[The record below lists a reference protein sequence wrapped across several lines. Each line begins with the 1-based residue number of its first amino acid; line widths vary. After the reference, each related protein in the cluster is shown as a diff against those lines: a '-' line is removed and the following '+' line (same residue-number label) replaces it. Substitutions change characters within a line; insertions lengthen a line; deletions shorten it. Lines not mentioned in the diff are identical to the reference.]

1 MFKIHTIIQG
11 LIASI
16 KDGVLVCK
24 RLFPMI
30 ISVVVFVKILSELNL
45 IQYVAM
51 PLGPVMETMGLP
63 VEFGLVWA
71 ATMLVNIY
79 SGLALIPSILLMV
92 PAMTVE
98 QMTILGLIILI
109 AHSLILETKI
119 AGQCGLS
126 MTFQVVLRLLAAW
139 AAGVFVHYMCMVFG
153 FWQEPATV
161 LFEAKATTPTFLGW
175 VLGECYNLVQIFV
188 IVCAVMM
195 CNRLINALRISDVVG
210 YILSPVLRLLGI
222 SKQAVNIVIVGLVL
236 GILYGSGVIIQAV
249 KEGRINHTDA
259 FSTMSLM
266 SLAHA
271 LIEDTILLSLLGGSI
286 WGLLGVRLVLAII
299 IGAGINA
306 VYSQRHHSVTV
317 EKEQPSA

>member
-1 MFKIHTIIQG
+1 MFNLQNTVQG
-11 LIASI
+11 LINSI
-16 KDGVLVCK
+16 KDGVLVC
-24 RLFPMI
+24 RNLFPMI

-63 VEFGLVWA
+63 AEFGLVWA
-71 ATMLVNIY
+71 AAMLVNIY
-79 SGLALIPSILLMV
+79 SSLALIPSILLMV
-92 PAMTVE
+92 PVMTVE

-119 AGQCGLS
+119 AGQCGLN

-139 AAGVFVHYMCMVFG
+139 AAGLFVHYMCLTFG
-153 FWQEPATV
+153 FWQGPATI
-161 LFEAKATTPTFLGW
+161 LFEAKNTTPTFWGW
-175 VLGECYNLVQIFV
+175 VLSECYNLVQIFV

-195 CNRLINALRISDVVG
+195 CNRLINALKISDVIG
-210 YILSPVLRLLGI
+210 YILSPILRILGI

-249 KEGRINHTDA
+249 KEGRINHADA
-259 FSTMSLM
+259 FATMSLM

-271 LIEDTILLSLLGGSI
+271 LIEDTILLSLLGGSF
-286 WGLLGVRLVLAII
+286 WGLLVVRLVLAII

-306 VYSQRHHSVTV
+306 LYSRKYQSVTAQKGTV
-317 EKEQPSA
+317 Q

>member
-1 MFKIHTIIQG
+1 MFNIQTMIQG
-11 LIASI
+11 LINSI

-30 ISVVVFVKILSELNL
+30 ISVIVFVKILTVLNL

-63 VEFGLVWA
+63 AEFGIVWA
-71 ATMLVNIY
+71 AAMLVNIY
-79 SGLALIPSILLMV
+79 SSLALVPSILLML
-92 PAMTVE
+92 PAAMTVE

-119 AGQCGLS
+119 AGQCGLN
-126 MTFQVVLRLLAAW
+126 MTFQVILRILSAW
-139 AAGVFVHYMCMVFG
+139 VAGVFVHYMCTAFG
-153 FWQEPATV
+153 LWQGPATI
-161 LFEAKATTPTFLGW
+161 LFEAKNTMPTFLGW
-175 VLGECYNLVQIFV
+175 VLAECYNLVQIFL
-188 IVCAVMM
+188 IVCAVMIF
-195 CNRLINALRISDVVG
+195 NRLINVLRISDIMG
-210 YILSPVLRLLGI
+210 YVLSPFLRVLGI
-222 SKQAVNIVIVGLVL
+222 SKQATNIVIVGLVL

-249 KEGRINHTDA
+249 KEGKVSHGDV

-271 LIEDTILLSLLGGSI
+271 LIEDTILLALLGGSI

-306 VYSQRHHSVTV
+306 IYSRNQSVTA
-317 EKEQPSA
+317 EKGTA

>member
-1 MFKIHTIIQG
+1 MFSIHSMIQG
-11 LIASI
+11 LTASI

-30 ISVVVFVKILSELNL
+30 ISVIVFVKILSELNL

-71 ATMLVNIY
+71 AAMLVNIY
-79 SGLALIPSILLMV
+79 SGLALVPSIILMV
-92 PAMTVE
+92 PTMTVE

-126 MTFQVVLRLLAAW
+126 MTFQVLLRLFSAW
-139 AAGVFVHYMCMVFG
+139 AAGVFVHYLCMTFG
-153 FWQEPATV
+153 FWQEPAAI
-161 LFEAKATTPTFLGW
+161 LFEAKETAPTLWGW

-195 CNRLINALRISDVVG
+195 CNRLINAFRISDAVG
-210 YILSPVLRLLGI
+210 YLLSPLLRILGI

-249 KEGRINHTDA
+249 REGKISSADA

-271 LIEDTILLSLLGGSI
+271 LIEDTILLALLGGSI

-306 VYSQRHHSVTV
+306 VYSQRHQSVTA
-317 EKEQPSA
+317 EKGTS

>member
-1 MFKIHTIIQG
+1 MFSIHSVIQG

-16 KDGVLVCK
+16 KDGVLVCR

-51 PLGPVMETMGLP
+51 PLEPVMETMGLP
-63 VEFGLVWA
+63 AEFGLVWA

-79 SGLALIPSILLMV
+79 SGIALVPSILLMV
-92 PAMTVE
+92 PAVTVE
-98 QMTILGLIILI
+98 QMTVLGLIILI

-126 MTFQVVLRLLAAW
+126 MTFQVVLRLAAAW
-139 AAGVFVHYMCMVFG
+139 VVGVFVHYMCMTFG
-153 FWQEPATV
+153 FWQGAATV
-161 LFEAKATTPTFLGW
+161 LFEAKAATPTFWGW

-195 CNRLINALRISDVVG
+195 CNRGINALHISDAVG

-236 GILYGSGVIIQAV
+236 GILYGSGIIIQAV
-249 KEGRINHTDA
+249 REGRITHADA

-266 SLAHA
+266 SIAHA
-271 LIEDTILLSLLGGSI
+271 LIEDTILLSLLGGSF
-286 WGLLGVRLVLAII
+286 WGLLGVRLVFAII

-306 VYSQRHHSVTV
+306 VYSQRHNSAAA
-317 EKEQPSA
+317 EKGTA

>member
-1 MFKIHTIIQG
+1 MFGLHSVIQG
-11 LIASI
+11 LTASI
-16 KDGVLVCK
+16 KDGILVCR

-30 ISVVVFVKILSELNL
+30 ISVVVFVKILSELDL

-79 SGLALIPSILLMV
+79 SGLALVPSILLMV
-92 PAMTVE
+92 PAVTVE

-126 MTFQVVLRLLAAW
+126 MTFQVVLRLAAAW
-139 AAGVFVHYMCMVFG
+139 IVGFFVHYMCMAFG
-153 FWQEPATV
+153 IWQEPATV
-161 LFEAKATTPTFLGW
+161 LFEAKATTPTFWGW

-210 YILSPVLRLLGI
+210 YVLSPVLRILGI

-249 KEGRINHTDA
+249 KEGRITHADA

-271 LIEDTILLSLLGGSI
+271 LIEDTILLSLLGGSF
-286 WGLLGVRLVLAII
+286 WGLFGIRLVFAIV
-299 IGAGINA
+299 IGAGINV
-306 VYSQRHHSVTV
+306 VYSQRHQPVTT
-317 EKEQPSA
+317 EKGTA